1 MANPVGTLTM
11 ENGDVIKFE
20 LYPEI
25 APNTVN
31 NFISSIIQQTVHYNS
46 NKPYTGAA
54 RYNLEKVIKT
64 DYLPDI
70 ATKKQKSIGE

>member
-1 MANPVGTLTM
+1 M
-11 ENGDVIKFE
+11 
-20 LYPEI
+20 
-25 APNTVN
+25 
-31 NFISSIIQQTVHYNS
+31 QQTVHYNS